1 MNSISWCSHSLS
13 VHSFIIHP
21 PQSPALI
28 LPGCHVMVYLFEIS
42 FAIIIS
48 GESQNNGTQGCFDGR
63 WNGSEWALVLIST
76 LSPSPQKITGYR
88 DNWPLLIIQL
98 DGVELFKSSHQH
110 TELSI
115 CNGQSSEW
123 MNGQKGKEMWSKDA
137 FACLQQ
143 KRVLLSFTIFW
154 YASKEE
160 GTSNQ
165 VMLSLLL
172 LTTKQDDVNQRVLL
186 YHNELVFVYSCLSV
200 PVILLM
206 TRRVRFWCWCPW
218 QTKHD
223 EEESSVLCPCVKE
236 TEGRRERVR
245 GT

>member
-1 MNSISWCSHSLS
+1 MGEFNFMVHSLS
-13 VHSFIIHP
+13 VHSLIIHP

-28 LPGCHVMVYLFEIS
+28 LSGCHVMVYLFGIS

-48 GESQNNGTQGCFDGR
+48 GESQNNGTQGCFDGA

-76 LSPSPQKITGYR
+76 LSPSLQKITGYR

-137 FACLQQ
+137 FACLN
-143 KRVLLSFTIFW
+143 RREFFSLSPYFDMHQRR
-154 YASKEE
+154 K
-160 GTSNQ
+160 GH
-165 VMLSLLL
+165 
-172 LTTKQDDVNQRVLL
+172 LTK
-186 YHNELVFVYSCLSV
+186 
-200 PVILLM
+200 
-206 TRRVRFWCWCPW
+206 WCWVCCCW
-218 QTKHD
+218 QPNRMMSTR
-223 EEESSVLCPCVKE
+223 ESFFITMNWFLFILVCLFL
-236 TEGRRERVR
+236 
-245 GT
+245 